1 MAYIIWNHDPW
12 ALCFTDWKIVVYV
25 IKTFED
31 VDVNTHSCFQLILS
45 PSTHSQN
52 INIGLLFTHATNNKS
67 TTVFLYL
74 RPASLPS
81 IFPVNAVAS
90 SRFFLN
96 ICTIPTPNVFF
107 LSMSSIASISINTLC
122 WILSNAFTQS
132 RKETYFV
139 LVSIPQQEYS
149 IAFFS
154 CL

>member
-74 RPASLPS
+74 HLASLPS
-81 IFPVNAVAS
+81 IFPVSAVAS

-96 ICTIPTPNVFF
+96 ICPNVF
-107 LSMSSIASISINTLC
+107 ASISINIPC

-132 RKETYFV
+132 RKQTYFV